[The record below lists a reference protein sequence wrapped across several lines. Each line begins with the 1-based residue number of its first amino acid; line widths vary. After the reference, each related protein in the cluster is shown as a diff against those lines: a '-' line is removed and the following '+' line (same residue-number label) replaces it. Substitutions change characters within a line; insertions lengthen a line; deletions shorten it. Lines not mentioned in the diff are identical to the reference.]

1 MPDQEGIDRS
11 IAETEKELVRL
22 NIKREEL
29 IARLQDLRREKTLLA
44 QSGNQ
49 IALSFQPPA
58 VTNRS
63 SEEEKITLLWIS
75 WRYRYGPVPGGDKPL
90 RT

>member
-1 MPDQEGIDRS
+1 MPDQKGIDRF
-11 IAETEKELVRL
+11 IAEAEEELVRL

-29 IARLQDLRREKTLLA
+29 IARLQDLRRKKTLLA

-63 SEEEKITLLWIS
+63 SEEGKITLFQSLLKGREDVDS
-75 WRYRYGPVPGGDKPL
+75 VAKNFGVG
-90 RT
+90 